1 MRTSA
6 QIEKLTAIGH
16 HYGVRTIQL
25 AVQQIIC
32 SGTSLRGIQKTFE
45 LYRKDQQKSTPSF
58 SSIRKWLGRIGLY
71 ELERKKEYRTDWI
84 FIVDLTLELGAEK
97 GLVVLGVSQQ
107 KLVEQVLPSQR
118 GLAHQDVEVLALEI
132 MHSTKGELIEQK
144 LSELTK
150 RVGQPVQMLSD
161 HGSDLKKG
169 IQLYQENYPEVIYTY
184 DVTHAMALLL
194 KHELAADER
203 YQSFLQQCHQCRQ
216 QLQQTELAF
225 LSPPAQRSQCR
236 YFNVEK
242 LINWAQKLL
251 DSQLDT
257 LVELLP
263 TIEPSDLNQRLKDK
277 LGWLID
283 YQQELGIWAQMV
295 QMTRTLETQLK
306 LCGLNQQSLTT
317 FKQQQLRVRVN
328 SRLERFQGQI
338 LDYLTTESSQIRE
351 GQTLLATSDVIE
363 SLFGKY
369 KHFSSRCPFKQMGQ
383 MLLTISLS
391 TMNLTASVVKQ
402 ALETIRALDLEKWS
416 ARVFGQSML
425 SKRKALLSAEADDT
439 KTA

>member
-1 MRTSA
+1 MMLLMRW
-6 QIEKLTAIGH
+6 L
-16 HYGVRTIQL
+16 Y
-25 AVQQIIC
+25 C
-32 SGTSLRGIQKTFE
+32 SSMR
-45 LYRKDQQKSTPSF
+45 
-58 SSIRKWLGRIGLY
+58 
-71 ELERKKEYRTDWI
+71 
-84 FIVDLTLELGAEK
+84 
-97 GLVVLGVSQQ
+97 
-107 KLVEQVLPSQR
+107 
-118 GLAHQDVEVLALEI
+118 
-132 MHSTKGELIEQK
+132 
-144 LSELTK
+144 
-150 RVGQPVQMLSD
+150 
-161 HGSDLKKG
+161 
-169 IQLYQENYPEVIYTY
+169 N
-184 DVTHAMALLL
+184 
-194 KHELAADER
+194 AADER
-203 YQSFLQQCHQCRQ
+203 YQCFLQQCHQCRQ

-242 LINWAQKLL
+242 LIDWAQKLL

-306 LCGLNQQSLTT
+306 LCGLNQQSLNT

-369 KHFSSRCPFKQMGQ
+369 KHFSSRCPFFPDGSDAPDHFSIYYEPDGFCGQ
-383 MLLTISLS
+383 TG
-391 TMNLTASVVKQ
+391 V
-402 ALETIRALDLEKWS
+402 
-416 ARVFGQSML
+416 G
-425 SKRKALLSAEADDT
+425 DDSGSGS
-439 KTA
+439 